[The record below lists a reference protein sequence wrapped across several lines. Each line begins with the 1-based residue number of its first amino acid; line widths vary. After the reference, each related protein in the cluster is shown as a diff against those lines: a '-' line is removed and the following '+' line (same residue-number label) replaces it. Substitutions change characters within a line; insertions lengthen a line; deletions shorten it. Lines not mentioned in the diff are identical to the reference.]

1 MVFAH
6 LNETL
11 KAVFA
16 KTIDAYTYLDI
27 AEIVWSDSVIRTWPQ
42 KSYDIRCSPVEENQ
56 PARCCR
62 TLGSEDM
69 LYQTMV

>member
-1 MVFAH
+1 MVFAD

-27 AEIVWSDSVIRTWPQ
+27 AEIVWSDSVSRTW
-42 KSYDIRCSPVEENQ
+42 R
-56 PARCCR
+56 
-62 TLGSEDM
+62 
-69 LYQTMV
+69 